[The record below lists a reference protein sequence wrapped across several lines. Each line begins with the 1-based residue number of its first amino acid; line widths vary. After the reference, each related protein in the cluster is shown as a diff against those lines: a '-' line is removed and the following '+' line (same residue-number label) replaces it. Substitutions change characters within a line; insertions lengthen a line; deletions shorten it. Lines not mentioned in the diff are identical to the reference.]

1 MLNLVN
7 RIEEHK
13 AYQIAVSLFKKGVD
27 PEIIKGVIQEN
38 LPNFSDEQLEAAKK
52 EAASK

>member
-27 PEIIKGVIQEN
+27 PEIIKGSH
-38 LPNFSDEQLEAAKK
+38 PRKPS
-52 EAASK
+52 

>member
-27 PEIIKGVIQEN
+27 LDILHIIIKKNITK
-38 LPNFSDEQLEAAKK
+38 FSEEQYEAAKK
-52 EAASK
+52 EAAS